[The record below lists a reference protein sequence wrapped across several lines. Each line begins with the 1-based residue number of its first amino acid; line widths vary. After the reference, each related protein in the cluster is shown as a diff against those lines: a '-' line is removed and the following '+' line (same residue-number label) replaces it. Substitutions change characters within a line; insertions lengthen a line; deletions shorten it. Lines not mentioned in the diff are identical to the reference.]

1 MVKLRMDGH
10 HLRIDVQ
17 VTLSY
22 RVCMKI
28 KHLWRP
34 LVPLSSV
41 PIIDVFSASVGQS
54 SDKASV
60 CWRGSRLQ
68 SLPGTFCLL

>member
-1 MVKLRMDGH
+1 MNGPH
-10 HLRIDVQ
+10 NRIDVQ

-28 KHLWRP
+28 KRLWRP
-34 LVPLSSV
+34 IVPLSSV

-60 CWRGSRLQ
+60 CLRGSRLQ
-68 SLPGTFCLL
+68 SLPGTYCLL

>member
-1 MVKLRMDGH
+1 MDGPH
-10 HLRIDVQ
+10 NRIDVQ

-28 KHLWRP
+28 KRLWRP

-54 SDKASV
+54 SVKASV

-68 SLPGTFCLL
+68 SLPGTLFVIHY